1 MSEQGGC
8 GFDLGQDHV
17 VVQAES
23 LELIARQGRCEV
35 ITAPDASLTMEERV
49 NQGEDQAARIGALEE
64 RVEALSGTLKT
75 VLTTLVIR
83 GIFTR
88 EAVAQILAETKTV
101 VQPGQGKAAAEIDQI
116 QQDLPN
122 YMRAAMGPPPDP
134 DEDDH

>member
-1 MSEQGGC
+1 M
-8 GFDLGQDHV
+8 
-17 VVQAES
+17 
-23 LELIARQGRCEV
+23 
-35 ITAPDASLTMEERV
+35 

-83 GIFTR
+83 GIFTK